1 MEEEEDEIAVSA
13 RRKATN
19 QKSGKGLQDLLSDM
33 ITKEDRQLERL
44 EDVERMTGIIHM
56 YRVKGARSKEIACA
70 IIKFVKEG

>member
-1 MEEEEDEIAVSA
+1 MEDEEDESAVSA
-13 RRKATN
+13 RRKDTIR
-19 QKSGKGLQDLLSDM
+19 KSGKGLQDLLSDM

-44 EDVERMTGIIHM
+44 TGIIHM